1 MWLKH
6 LKRAAW
12 NTKLKRKK
20 QIFVIKTEN
29 PATSGLKSE
38 KQNAVGLLCTNKGKT
53 FNASFS
59 SGHFIALK
67 SRKSFTFI

>member
-1 MWLKH
+1 M
-6 LKRAAW
+6 
-12 NTKLKRKK
+12 
-20 QIFVIKTEN
+20 IKTEN